1 MIRKWFNQKTLFAFI
16 LISMVLSTVFVIIRI
31 IMAPSVAPA
40 GEIGLRVKSD
50 YTLMLLQCV
59 AGTLALMLPSFI
71 AKRLNI
77 VIPSFMMIA
86 YAIFLYCGVYLGEV
100 RSFYYVVPHWDTIL
114 HTFSGFMLGALGFTL
129 ITFINKT
136 DRFPLVLTPFFV
148 AIFTFGFAVAI
159 GVIWEIYE
167 YSIDYFFHTNMQKF
181 ALEDGTQLIGQHALA
196 DTMKDLIV
204 DCIGALVFSV
214 IGYIAVKRDSKL
226 KEKLALK
233 VIKKRAEV

>member
-1 MIRKWFNQKTLFAFI
+1 MIKKWFNQKTLFAFI
-16 LISMVLSTVFVIIRI
+16 FISMVLSTVFVIIRI
-31 IMAPSVAPA
+31 ILAPSVAPA
-40 GEIGLRVKSD
+40 GELGVRVKSD

-86 YAIFLYCGVYLGEV
+86 YAVFLYCGVYLGEV

-129 ITFINKT
+129 ISYINKT
-136 DRFPLVLTPFFV
+136 DRIPLVLTPFFV
-148 AIFTFGFAVAI
+148 AVFTFCFAVSI

-167 YSIDYFFHTNMQKF
+167 FSIDYFFHTNMQKF
-181 ALEDGTQLIGQHALA
+181 ALEDGTQLIGQSALF

-214 IGYIAVKRDSKL
+214 IGYFAVKHDSKL

-233 VIKKRAEV
+233 AVKKSEEA

>member
-1 MIRKWFNQKTLFAFI
+1 
-16 LISMVLSTVFVIIRI
+16 
-31 IMAPSVAPA
+31 
-40 GEIGLRVKSD
+40 
-50 YTLMLLQCV
+50 
-59 AGTLALMLPSFI
+59 
-71 AKRLNI
+71 
-77 VIPSFMMIA
+77 
-86 YAIFLYCGVYLGEV
+86 
-100 RSFYYVVPHWDTIL
+100 
-114 HTFSGFMLGALGFTL
+114 MLGALGFTL
-129 ITFINKT
+129 ITFINNT

>member
-181 ALEDGTQLIGQHALA
+181 ALEDGTN
-196 DTMKDLIV
+196 
-204 DCIGALVFSV
+204 
-214 IGYIAVKRDSKL
+214 
-226 KEKLALK
+226 
-233 VIKKRAEV
+233 

>member
-1 MIRKWFNQKTLFAFI
+1 M
-16 LISMVLSTVFVIIRI
+16 
-31 IMAPSVAPA
+31 
-40 GEIGLRVKSD
+40 
-50 YTLMLLQCV
+50 
-59 AGTLALMLPSFI
+59 
-71 AKRLNI
+71 
-77 VIPSFMMIA
+77 
-86 YAIFLYCGVYLGEV
+86 
-100 RSFYYVVPHWDTIL
+100 
-114 HTFSGFMLGALGFTL
+114 
-129 ITFINKT
+129 
-136 DRFPLVLTPFFV
+136 
-148 AIFTFGFAVAI
+148 
-159 GVIWEIYE
+159 IWEIYE